1 LSSTKSAK
9 VVLKGI
15 SSKVKQYV
23 ELNDSYHMVLY
34 DNEKEFVMN
43 TVKEF
48 LNKLVSAEN
57 EKEVVCI

>member
-1 LSSTKSAK
+1 LFI
-9 VVLKGI
+9 I
-15 SSKVKQYV
+15 SSEIKQYV

-43 TVKEF
+43 TVIEF
-48 LNKLVSAEN
+48 LSKINSSQK

>member
-1 LSSTKSAK
+1 M
-9 VVLKGI
+9 I
-15 SSKVKQYV
+15 I
-23 ELNDSYHMVLY
+23 LNDSYHMVLY

-48 LNKLVSAEN
+48 LSKLISAEK

>member
-1 LSSTKSAK
+1 MIKTKEIQDMAVK
-9 VVLKGI
+9 I
-15 SSKVKQYV
+15 KQYV

-48 LNKLVSAEN
+48 LSKLVSVEN